1 MEQDLTRIKKISII
15 SVAALFVIELACFF
29 ITTKQASLSILVRR
43 QIFLSILVSGVLT
56 LIFFIG
62 TLLFYFKAYR
72 NKSPNILKYI
82 LPIFIAKIVFAGL
95 VFFLVDRFD
104 YVNML
109 GFIIS
114 FLIFFTIFFNMEI
127 FLIYKKV
134 LFSRNREK

>member
-1 MEQDLTRIKKISII
+1 MELDLTRIKKISII

-29 ITTKQASLSILVRR
+29 IASR
-43 QIFLSILVSGVLT
+43 QIFLSILISGVLT

-62 TLLFYFKAYR
+62 TLFFYFKAYR

-82 LPIFIAKIVFAGL
+82 LPIFVGKILFSGL
-95 VFFLVDRFD
+95 AFFLIYRFG

-109 GFIIS
+109 GFLFS
-114 FLIFFTIFFNMEI
+114 FLIFFTIFFNLEI

-134 LFSRNREK
+134 LFYRS